1 MENPLVS
8 VLCIT
13 YNHENYISQA
23 LDSFLM
29 QETDFPYEIIV
40 HDDASTAGPPEIIR
54 EYLRRYPAKLKV
66 ILQTENQMSK
76 GSSVIDEF
84 LIPAAAGKY
93 AALCEG
99 DDYWTDPHKLQ
110 KQADYMKA
118 NPQCSLCV
126 HASDYV
132 HPDGSFMREEKRYPE
147 SCLVP
152 TGEVILGGGGFC
164 HTGSI
169 MTYLQLYRTLPDY
182 CHMLPI
188 GDYPLQIYLAS
199 SGETYYFADKM
210 SAYRFNAAGS
220 WTSRVRM
227 NFKVLAELE
236 EGIIRMLR
244 RFDEVTERRFHE
256 AVEKRIRTESFKL
269 LEYTGDYKGMLCPA
283 YRGEFRGL
291 PTKQR
296 VKIILGRFALPILS
310 LYRVKREN
318 GR

>member
-13 YNHENYISQA
+13 YNHENYIRQA

-40 HDDASTAGPPEIIR
+40 HDDASTDGTPEIIR

-236 EGIIRMLR
+236 QDAKIHLTLVYRGTQDVANAFITAQDELIEKLYPAQEEKI
-244 RFDEVTERRFHE
+244 DESEVTDPAAENSLESE
-256 AVEKRIRTESFKL
+256 AAS
-269 LEYTGDYKGMLCPA
+269 
-283 YRGEFRGL
+283 
-291 PTKQR
+291 
-296 VKIILGRFALPILS
+296 
-310 LYRVKREN
+310 N
-318 GR
+318 